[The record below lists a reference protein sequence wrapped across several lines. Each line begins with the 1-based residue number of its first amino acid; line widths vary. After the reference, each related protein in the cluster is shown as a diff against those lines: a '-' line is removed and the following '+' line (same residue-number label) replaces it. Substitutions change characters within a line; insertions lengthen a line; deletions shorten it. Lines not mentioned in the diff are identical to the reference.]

1 MKKGIVL
8 LVLAAL
14 LSAALLPATLLAQTK
29 TLPRRYVPIIVRGSQ
44 LPIVNLEPALW
55 RAFVFRSGQWQM
67 VPFQADGR
75 EDGTGKYNKPWSGI
89 IDSNDE
95 LLFMPEDLGDRAP
108 EGSWYE
114 DPAGR
119 SAQRLEF
126 EFSEP
131 LNPAQKGWIYLYKN
145 AQPSAGYMTHIDA
158 PSGSAADTLVTPW
171 YKLGHNRDGWI
182 DYIALAGNPKI
193 DLLDRLKLHFA
204 GEAPSLGLAKYA
216 AIEDTLNDG
225 SYTAWPG
232 QIRMLRDQRSKISI
246 PQLFINNQSVDYQ
259 LSYFPYS
266 MGLAVQDAQI
276 NAQYT
281 LLAGIKTIRQSV
293 DLAPAAAGM
302 KFYSEFNRSGFAIDG
317 QNDAVDTAL
326 KSQTGKQWTM
336 ASGPQGT
343 LLLVM
348 DTPSIQGGAS
358 KLYYRDS
365 QAGGTADGTPE
376 SGDKKSY
383 SDMGLWTQANA
394 GSSLVTDRITMTFG
408 LYMLPEKNRDA
419 LFADSLVSWVKQPLQ
434 VSLLMQNNPGSGLAL
449 EQGGPQRFAL
459 TALWPNPVRTSLGSV
474 QGRVSVAGPVRSGQV
489 RIYNTLGQ
497 TLRSWNM
504 TAGAGGETTITWD
517 LRDAAGRLVT
527 PGHYFMQ
534 LRLDGEVQTRPV
546 RVMQ

>member
-1 MKKGIVL
+1 MKKMIAL

-14 LSAALLPATLLAQTK
+14 LPAALPLLAQTK

-55 RAFVFRSGQWQM
+55 RAFVFHNGQWLM

-95 LLFMPEDLGDRAP
+95 LLFMPVDLGDRAP

-131 LNPAQKGWIYLYKN
+131 LNPAQKGWIYLYKS
-145 AQPSAGYMTHIDA
+145 AHPSVGYMTHIDGPA
-158 PSGSAADTLVTPW
+158 GSAADTLVTPW

-182 DYIALAGNPKI
+182 DYIALAGNPKT

-204 GEAPSLGLAKYA
+204 GEAPSMMLPKYA
-216 AIEDTLNDG
+216 AIEDTLNNG

-266 MGLAVQDAQI
+266 MGLAVQDAQL

-302 KFYSEFNRSGFAIDG
+302 KFYSEFNRSGVTIDG
-317 QNDAVDTAL
+317 QADAIDTAL
-326 KSQTGKQWTM
+326 KSQTGKQWAM
-336 ASGPQGT
+336 ASGAQGT
-343 LLLVM
+343 LFLVM
-348 DTPSIQGGAS
+348 DTPSIQGGSS

-383 SDMGLWTQANA
+383 GDMGLWTQANT

-419 LFADSLVSWVKQPLQ
+419 LFADSLAGWIKQPLQ
-434 VSLLMQNNPGSGLAL
+434 VSMLLQNNPGSDVAL
-449 EQGGPQRFAL
+449 EQGGPQQFAL
-459 TALWPNPVRTSLGSV
+459 SALWPNPVRASLGHV
-474 QGRVSVAGPVRSGQV
+474 HGRLSLAGPARSGEV

-497 TLRSWNM
+497 ALRSWKM
-504 TAGAGGETTITWD
+504 TAGAGGESDVSWD
-517 LRDAAGRLVT
+517 LRDAVGRPVT
-527 PGHYFMQ
+527 PGLYFMQ
-534 LRLDGEVQTRPV
+534 LRLDGVEQTRAV
-546 RVMQ
+546 RVLR